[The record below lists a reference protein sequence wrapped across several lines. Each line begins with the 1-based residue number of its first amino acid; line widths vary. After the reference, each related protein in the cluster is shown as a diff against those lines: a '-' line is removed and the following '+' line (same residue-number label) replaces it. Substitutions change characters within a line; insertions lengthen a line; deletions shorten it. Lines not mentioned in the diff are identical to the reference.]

1 MSKIRTR
8 GGTSNLVR
16 GEERHSEIQKTGHL
30 GTWGGNTEKGT
41 SNQREQCAKACRNPN
56 EAALKAHSDSVRLE
70 ENASQEH
77 PHRKTQTPD

>member
-1 MSKIRTR
+1 MSEGRRDILRSKRLAIW
-8 GGTSNLVR
+8 VP
-16 GEERHSEIQKTGHL
+16 
-30 GTWGGNTEKGT
+30 GGNTEKGT